1 MHAITAPATNNPAPA
16 ERLARS
22 ESPAPTACPTST
34 VVACVTPSAIMKVT
48 LAKLIAT

>member
-1 MHAITAPATNNPAPA
+1 MNDITVAATINPAPA

-22 ESPAPTACPTST
+22 ASPAPTACPTNT
-34 VVACVTPSAIMKVT
+34 VVAWVTPTAIMKVI